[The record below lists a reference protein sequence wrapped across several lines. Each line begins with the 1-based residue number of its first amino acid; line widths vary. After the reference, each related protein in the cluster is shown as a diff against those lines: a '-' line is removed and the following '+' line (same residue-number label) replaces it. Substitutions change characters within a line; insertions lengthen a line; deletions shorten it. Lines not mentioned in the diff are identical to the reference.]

1 MEILIAFIIIIPAA
15 LALFFFGIRGA
26 LGDKSNQLEK
36 AKKLSQQGQYEE
48 AINVYNNLIL
58 KEQFN
63 PMYHMLLADAYYA
76 SNNYQR
82 AVVEYEIALKDQQK
96 LSLKDIFTVNKYL
109 GLSYYRIQNF
119 PKAFLSLYNAFY
131 NDPQDATVCLFLGL
145 VYTSQKK
152 FAKAMDFFSKGENI
166 DSMNFDLRYYSGMI
180 AAHLGKRDIA
190 IRSLIFAKKIRPS
203 DVNVDLYIGALFIE
217 NRDYMN
223 GIRHLKYAAKM
234 IPDMT
239 KKMQAFLLLG
249 EGYKGLGL
257 IEDTVTAL
265 ELARQET
272 DQAGITETDETKKNI
287 LYQLGMAYVK
297 GGHLDKGMDTWN
309 MLKQSDF
316 FYKDVK
322 ELTSVNL
329 SEKSLNTATDR
340 WMVMPALSSKEI
352 LPIGDLIAKKMFD
365 IENLEKTLEN
375 TFGKLDMTMDDTTSL
390 IDNFKSLQHKRF
402 ADVSKS
408 IVKYMGFVVSKEIT
422 IQYDSDFRDGKAVG
436 FVGRKNN
443 EDYLI
448 VIKRYDDNVS
458 GVVLLNALG
467 SAKSMNIPRC
477 VMIITSKYNEDAVR
491 IAQKN
496 TNMTIVDRKGLLNAL
511 KVCM

>member
-190 IRSLIFAKKIRPS
+190 IRSHHFREEDPTAFGCQRRFIHRRAFHREPRLYERNPPS
-203 DVNVDLYIGALFIE
+203 EICCEDDS
-217 NRDYMN
+217 
-223 GIRHLKYAAKM
+223 
-234 IPDMT
+234 
-239 KKMQAFLLLG
+239 
-249 EGYKGLGL
+249 GY
-257 IEDTVTAL
+257 
-265 ELARQET
+265 
-272 DQAGITETDETKKNI
+272 DQ
-287 LYQLGMAYVK
+287 
-297 GGHLDKGMDTWN
+297 
-309 MLKQSDF
+309 
-316 FYKDVK
+316 
-322 ELTSVNL
+322 
-329 SEKSLNTATDR
+329 
-340 WMVMPALSSKEI
+340 
-352 LPIGDLIAKKMFD
+352 
-365 IENLEKTLEN
+365 
-375 TFGKLDMTMDDTTSL
+375 
-390 IDNFKSLQHKRF
+390 
-402 ADVSKS
+402 
-408 IVKYMGFVVSKEIT
+408 
-422 IQYDSDFRDGKAVG
+422 
-436 FVGRKNN
+436 
-443 EDYLI
+443 
-448 VIKRYDDNVS
+448 
-458 GVVLLNALG
+458 
-467 SAKSMNIPRC
+467 
-477 VMIITSKYNEDAVR
+477 EDAGVSAFGRR
-491 IAQKN
+491 IQGTGA
-496 TNMTIVDRKGLLNAL
+496 D
-511 KVCM
+511 

>member
-1 MEILIAFIIIIPAA
+1 
-15 LALFFFGIRGA
+15 
-26 LGDKSNQLEK
+26 
-36 AKKLSQQGQYEE
+36 
-48 AINVYNNLIL
+48 
-58 KEQFN
+58 
-63 PMYHMLLADAYYA
+63 
-76 SNNYQR
+76 
-82 AVVEYEIALKDQQK
+82 
-96 LSLKDIFTVNKYL
+96 
-109 GLSYYRIQNF
+109 
-119 PKAFLSLYNAFY
+119 
-131 NDPQDATVCLFLGL
+131 
-145 VYTSQKK
+145 
-152 FAKAMDFFSKGENI
+152 
-166 DSMNFDLRYYSGMI
+166 
-180 AAHLGKRDIA
+180 
-190 IRSLIFAKKIRPS
+190 
-203 DVNVDLYIGALFIE
+203 
-217 NRDYMN
+217 
-223 GIRHLKYAAKM
+223 
-234 IPDMT
+234 
-239 KKMQAFLLLG
+239 MQAFLLLG